1 MYFYDKPRFFID
13 PAFDVSL
20 FHVSSV
26 DRDKE
31 PKESFATIAA
41 RERPLHVHQVQKC
54 IPNAKLEK
62 VGQEPRLVQLS
73 RYNYNTNTTDVI

>member
-1 MYFYDKPRFFID
+1 ML
-13 PAFDVSL
+13 VVL
-20 FHVSSV
+20 TGT
-26 DRDKE
+26 KE

-62 VGQEPRLVQLS
+62 VGQEPRLVLELS